1 MSKNILQQLFDGE
14 LYPSESLC
22 VNTPEYKRISKV
34 LAKEKEQFEATLSES
49 NCQHFEKL
57 EGLYLELA
65 SLFSYEG
72 FASGYRLGIML
83 LFEALKDPD
92 GSTKSS
98 NE

>member
-1 MSKNILQQLFDGE
+1 MKNILQQLFDGE
-14 LYPSESLC
+14 LYPSENLC
-22 VNTPEYKRISKV
+22 VNTPEYKRINEA
-34 LAKEKEQFEATLSES
+34 LGKEKEQFEATLSEG
-49 NCQHFEKL
+49 NCKHFEKL

-92 GSTKSS
+92 SSTKSS

>member
-1 MSKNILQQLFDGE
+1 MKNILQQLFDGE
-14 LYPSESLC
+14 IYPSESLC
-22 VNTPEYKRISKV
+22 VNTPEYKRISGALRKG
-34 LAKEKEQFEATLSES
+34 KEQFEATLSDGGCE
-49 NCQHFEKL
+49 QFERIA
-57 EGLYLELA
+57 GLYLELA

-83 LFEALKDPD
+83 LFGALKDPD